1 MTYALLSAFPHTGKM
16 LGFLF
21 MAIYSPLH
29 WTDAQLPV
37 RELAAVH
44 HIGEMPVL
52 GVLLSKFKLETQ
64 YPVAAQMFALSAER
78 SLQVEMRG
86 WRTSS
91 TKIAGCCLLW
101 PA

>member
-52 GVLLSKFKLETQ
+52 GVLLIKVQVRNAVPCCRPDVCSK
-64 YPVAAQMFALSAER
+64 R
-78 SLQVEMRG
+78 
-86 WRTSS
+86 
-91 TKIAGCCLLW
+91 
-101 PA
+101 

>member
-1 MTYALLSAFPHTGKM
+1 
-16 LGFLF
+16 
-21 MAIYSPLH
+21 
-29 WTDAQLPV
+29 
-37 RELAAVH
+37 
-44 HIGEMPVL
+44 MPVL

-91 TKIAGCCLLW
+91 IKIAGCCLLW